1 VYLQREDISGVTY
14 TVKSG
19 TDLAAGLN
27 GTVTPQVSANQ
38 PVPGKPGYTQ
48 YEAFY
53 SSGVGKGFL
62 KVQAF
67 VP

>member
-1 VYLQREDISGVTY
+1 M
-14 TVKSG
+14 SG
-19 TDLAAGLN
+19 TDLAAGFN

-38 PVPGKPGYTQ
+38 PVPGKSGYTQ
-48 YEAFY
+48 YEATY
-53 SSGVGKGFL
+53 TPPAPATKGFL